1 MFIFEFISDLGSMI
15 MIPVI
20 IFIIG
25 LVFKTGFTKSLR
37 SGITVGVGF
46 IGLNLVLDLLFKYVG
61 PATDILVEK
70 FNLGFTVIDAG
81 WPAAAAVAFGTRVG
95 AVIIPFILIV
105 NILLLLTGLTRT
117 VNVDIWNYW
126 HYAFTGALVSTTTGN
141 LIYGFI
147 AAAAHAAISLKIADM
162 SAPRIE
168 GVIGVPGVSIPQAF
182 ASSTA
187 PVFILLDK
195 LYDKIPGLK
204 DVKADIETMNKKLG
218 IFGEPMI
225 VGFILGILFG
235 IVVGYD
241 IKGILEMAFAM
252 AGIMLLLPRMVKII
266 MEGLVP
272 ISESAQEFLQ
282 SRFTGSEFFIGL
294 DSAITLGHPTT
305 IAVGV
310 LLIPIVLIL
319 ASILPHNT
327 TLPLADLASTAFFV
341 CMATPIHKGNFIR
354 TLISGTIMMA
364 IVLLLASVFAPAI
377 TQSAMETGFVFPEG
391 AQEITALSAGN
402 IFAWI
407 ISKIMALKVIGAIL
421 IIVLVLAFLIAAKKR
436 ESEKVAER
444 ENEQ

>member
-182 ASSTA
+182 ASSTV

-204 DVKADIETMNKKLG
+204 DVKADIETMNKKFG

-341 CMATPIHKGNFIR
+341 CMATPIHKGNFLR

-364 IVLLLASVFAPAI
+364 IVLLLASAFAPAI
-377 TQSAMETGFVFPEG
+377 TQNAIETGFAFPEG

>member
-1 MFIFEFISDLGSMI
+1 MFIFEFISDLGAMI
-15 MIPVI
+15 MIPMI

-25 LVFKTGFTKSLR
+25 LVFRTGFKKSLT
-37 SGITVGVGF
+37 SGITVGIGF

-70 FNLGFTVIDAG
+70 FNLGFKVIDAG
-81 WPAAAAVAFGTRVG
+81 WPAAAAVAFGTRIG
-95 AVIIPFILIV
+95 ALIIPFILIV
-105 NILLLLTGLTRT
+105 NILLLLTGLTKT

-141 LIYGFI
+141 LVYGFI
-147 AAAAHAAISLKIADM
+147 AAAAHAAISLKIADIGA
-162 SAPRIE
+162 SRIE

-182 ASSTA
+182 AASTV
-187 PVFILLDK
+187 PIFILLDK

-204 DVKADIETMNKKLG
+204 DVKADTETMNKKLG
-218 IFGEPMI
+218 IFGEPII
-225 VGFILGILFG
+225 VGFILGIIFG
-235 IVVGYD
+235 IVVSYD

-252 AGIMLLLPRMVKII
+252 AGIMLLLPRMVKTI

-282 SRFTGSEFFIGL
+282 SRFTGSEFYIGL

-319 ASILPHNT
+319 ASILPYNT
-327 TLPLADLASTAFFV
+327 TLPLADLAATAFFV

-407 ISKIMALKVIGAIL
+407 ISRIMTLKAVGAIL
-421 IIVLVLAFLIAAKKR
+421 VIVLVLTFLIIAKKR
-436 ESEKVAER
+436 EFKKIAENK
-444 ENEQ
+444 NE